1 MLLIDK
7 KVGETPLELLDR
19 VRKEKPE
26 LENKTLSYAGRLD
39 PMAEG
44 QMLVLVGDKEN
55 KERKKYMGCDK
66 EYLATFLVGIST
78 DTGDILGLINKEQ
91 LTQID
96 KDFIEKQVSNLK
108 NITTQTYPW
117 FSGKAIDGIKLF
129 DHFKAGNTEMIRPSR
144 SVTIKKSNLV
154 SISKMSTEELENYI
168 TKSVDK
174 VHGDFRQKEVLNHW
188 DNFFHKNTTEEFS
201 VIKIKFLVSSGTFIR
216 GLCEEFAFPVTLLRL
231 NRTKIHLRED

>member
-168 TKSVDK
+168 TKSVGK